1 MLPNTRLSRLH
12 FISVRAVQM
21 PQPRQASCT
30 PQTSASTWRLAGHVW
45 ALQSASSCGC
55 PPVAGPD
62 PEANGQSHPAVP
74 CLDGSRCVG
83 WQGGAATSVRSK
95 ALPPLPPDELR
106 EVLRFERDHQQT
118 LYKLP
123 RHFVGI
129 ATLLLHAYVCRQC
142 HGWHVVHRPPCPPHT
157 AGLQRTSPT
166 PSSSAS
172 SSGTSRKSAQPSSRQ
187 VVIRSCTGWRR
198 GAAGIS

>member
-1 MLPNTRLSRLH
+1 MEVLPNTRLSRLH

-21 PQPRQASCT
+21 PQPRQASGT
-30 PQTSASTWRLAGHVW
+30 PRTSASTWRHAGHVW

-95 ALPPLPPDELR
+95 ALPPPPTQMSCE
-106 EVLRFERDHQQT
+106 E
-118 LYKLP
+118 
-123 RHFVGI
+123 
-129 ATLLLHAYVCRQC
+129 CS
-142 HGWHVVHRPPCPPHT
+142 
-157 AGLQRTSPT
+157 GL
-166 PSSSAS
+166 
-172 SSGTSRKSAQPSSRQ
+172 SGTTSRRCTSCLATSWASRHCSCMRTCADSATDGTW
-187 VVIRSCTGWRR
+187 CTGRHAPLTPQGFRGHPRR
-198 GAAGIS
+198 RAHPPAHPGHRGSPRSQAQGRS